1 MAYKSQYYDP
11 VKAHEYYIKHRKLKG
26 RRSKTST
33 AGFSQKQKE
42 ASSYVKSQI
51 SSKRKSA
58 LKQHSESTKE
68 QRKQMRENVS
78 KKLSSIQAKIRQINS
93 NSSLSNNQKA
103 NLRGALKEEIAKIKE
118 TYKAEQK
125 RFNEDSKTK
134 RERISRAYQKQY
146 EKEHQKIR
154 KAKSL
159 KKRR

>member
-1 MAYKSQYYDP
+1 MAYKSEYYDP

-33 AGFSQKQKE
+33 AGFSKKQKE
-42 ASSYVKSQI
+42 ASMYVKSQI
-51 SSKRKSA
+51 TSRKKSA
-58 LKQHSESTKE
+58 LKQHSESIKE

-78 KKLSSIQAKIRQINS
+78 KKLSNIQTKIRQINS
-93 NSSLSNNQKA
+93 NSNLSNNQKA
-103 NLRGALKEEIAKIKE
+103 ELRGALREQIAKIKE
-118 TYKAEQK
+118 DYKLEQAK
-125 RFNEDSKTK
+125 FNEGSKAK
-134 RERISRAYQKQY
+134 RESIKKAYQRQY